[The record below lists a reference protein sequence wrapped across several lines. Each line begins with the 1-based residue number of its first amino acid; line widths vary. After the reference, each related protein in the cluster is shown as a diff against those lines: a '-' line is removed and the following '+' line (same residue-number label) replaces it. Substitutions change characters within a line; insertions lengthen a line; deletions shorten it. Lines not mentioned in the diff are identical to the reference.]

1 MNVKLALTYIFKD
14 EYWFKK
20 ITLPAICILI
30 PLIGQVV
37 VAGWSLKI
45 AKNVIDGIE
54 EPLPDLDFVEDLKR
68 GFFFIGIQI
77 AYSAPTYLLSPIIA
91 LLSTTMIKNITMSM
105 EEMSALITFSF
116 ICYVIIAIFFSI
128 FAAIAQMNFL
138 TKNDFTAAFKLKEIW
153 HLFKANPFEW
163 ILVSVIAT
171 LLFTILS
178 PLGLLACIIGLFFTT
193 TYLSAVTSHLTGQ
206 AYLRSIQKGQ
216 SLANSPE

>member
-1 MNVKLALTYIFKD
+1 M
-14 EYWFKK
+14 
-20 ITLPAICILI
+20 
-30 PLIGQVV
+30 
-37 VAGWSLKI
+37 AGWSLKI

-77 AYSAPTYLLSPIIA
+77 AYSAPIYLLSPIIA
-91 LLSTTMIKNITMSM
+91 WLSTTLIQNITMSM

-116 ICYVIIAIFFSI
+116 IFYVIITIFFSI
-128 FAAIAQMNFL
+128 FAAIAQMNFI

-153 HLFKANPFEW
+153 PLFKVNPFEW